1 MAYQMFQQFA
11 READRVLSALLKSSP
26 PRQEMQR
33 PSTSR
38 FASPSIPV
46 REESIAIDQSLT
58 TRNQG
63 EVVPQTTRDEGSSF
77 FEGPSEATDSASQ
90 TTRSRDQDELASV
103 KVCPL
108 AVSQV
113 GDSDDEDWISY
124 ETVRIEGG
132 ARVPARNG
140 MPWLAQ
146 WDWSHREAT
155 VEEAN
160 MGVEASISSRWVA
173 ETQSRIPIRDP
184 AAAVTA
190 IPSRVGVQGRQ
201 RHSRIPVF
209 NGQVKMPRRSTSVVR
224 HERKEQRR
232 RQWRAP
238 GNVPVDSTSAG
249 RDSLPPSTVFAK
261 EKDPAKIR
269 RQLFARPKPRS
280 GVEVFREVVLNLC
293 WEEDPEPA
301 RTATALDIA
310 EAMYDI
316 SNAIR
321 KPHSSKRFSKAQLD
335 ANFDCFAREFR
346 ELVQVVEDRIS
357 RYRYEEGAMLPR
369 NQNGLHRFMYEAGY
383 PFGLDV
389 DTKDEVF
396 VHFGYSVGLS
406 PAALA
411 TLGPEWGVD
420 PVTGRVTVA
429 EDVEEEEEG
438 EVPTDSSDD
447 GFFSGQSVSSESA
460 YSEEPVVIY
469 PSIFEDEPEPEPAS
483 NVWRIFSTD
492 GNSGKASPL
501 AVVPAVEEAAAG
513 VDKEQ
518 VREPESNERPV
529 VVETAMERMNRIKE
543 AIRRMKEREGTR
555 KA

>member
-11 READRVLSALLKSSP
+11 READRVLSALLKSSS

-33 PSTSR
+33 SSTSR
-38 FASPSIPV
+38 FASPSVPV

-63 EVVPQTTRDEGSSF
+63 E
-77 FEGPSEATDSASQ
+77 
-90 TTRSRDQDELASV
+90 DELPSA
-103 KVCPL
+103 KACPL
-108 AVSQV
+108 AVCQV
-113 GDSDDEDWISY
+113 GNSDDEDWISY
-124 ETVRIEGG
+124 ETVQIEGG

-201 RHSRIPVF
+201 QRSRIPVF
-209 NGQVKMPRRSTSVVR
+209 NGQVRMPRRSASVVR

-232 RQWRAP
+232 PQWRVP
-238 GNVPVDSTSAG
+238 GTVPVDSTSAG
-249 RDSLPPSTVFAK
+249 RNSLPPSTIFAK

-293 WEEDPEPA
+293 WEEGPEPA
-301 RTATALDIA
+301 GTATALDIA
-310 EAMYDI
+310 EAMYGI

-411 TLGPEWGVD
+411 TLGPGWEVD

-429 EDVEEEEEG
+429 EGAEEEEG
-438 EVPTDSSDD
+438 EILTDSSDD
-447 GFFSGQSVSSESA
+447 GFFSGKSVSSESA

-483 NVWRIFSTD
+483 KVWRIFSTD

-501 AVVPAVEEAAAG
+501 PIVPAVEEAAAS

-543 AIRRMKEREGTR
+543 AVRRMKEREGTR